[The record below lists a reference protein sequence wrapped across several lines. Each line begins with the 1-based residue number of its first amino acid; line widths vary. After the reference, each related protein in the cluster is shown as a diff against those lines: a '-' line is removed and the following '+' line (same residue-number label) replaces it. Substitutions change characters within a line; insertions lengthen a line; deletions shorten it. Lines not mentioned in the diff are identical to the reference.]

1 MEDLCSEHVADL
13 PQNGGS
19 SGGGRGGGEGVR
31 KVENTVTQ
39 ITSEASRISSPGQAN
54 QKPSLSHMVTIPA
67 SPTMVNPSVEAPE
80 GVALKVAA
88 TVLQPLCLGDSPVM
102 LPIHPLQQ
110 MAGGTPPQG
119 IPPYLLTHQG
129 PLSLGSLSQGP
140 GLSLPLVL
148 EQHVF
153 QHLNTMGAMLQQ
165 TPPYPSLSFLQNNLL
180 CHTQPQTSS
189 MASLAF
195 CQPPA
200 LDQKLPGPPA
210 QDPGIHAILQN
221 PTFAALIQDLFSA
234 QTNPTSSSC
243 HPAGSTPTD
252 PFASASFPPT
262 QPQPPPL
269 SYPYS
274 SPLAP
279 LVPPATLLVPYP
291 VIVPLPVP
299 LPIPLPIPVPH
310 SQESKGFSD
319 PSKPACMVTKSTQT
333 NYEEIVSPPPHGNI
347 MTLYPPSSMASLSCV
362 AMVPEG
368 EVLDLS
374 VKSPPIIQP
383 KQEMAFQ
390 QHDDTV
396 LDLSVASKQKRKECP
411 SSRDWHTSSEGATTA
426 WLPSPEGT
434 TSVSLEVLKP
444 AECTQK
450 LHHHP
455 SLLNGV
461 THVELSRRR
470 QWAVVDGGGSGNRPS
485 SEPKSSSSSGS
496 SNFEIFHTS
505 QTAKV
510 IVAVKD
516 AIPTTAIFCG
526 KIKSLSGLSSKSL
539 SIKQHDS
546 SGHTGA
552 LLHQCYGALPLT
564 RGHHVVE
571 QKDPNL
577 PRNRQA
583 IKLKKVSSQE
593 IHILPIKKQRLAAF
607 CPRK

>member
-1 MEDLCSEHVADL
+1 MEDLRSEHVADP

-19 SGGGRGGGEGVR
+19 SGGGRGGGEGVG

-39 ITSEASRISSPGQAN
+39 LITSEASSIGSPAQAN
-54 QKPSLSHMVTIPA
+54 QKPTLSHMVNIPA
-67 SPTMVNPSVEAPE
+67 SPTMVSPSAEAPE

-88 TVLQPLCLGDSPVM
+88 TVLQPFCLGDSPVM

-110 MAGGTPPQG
+110 MAGGTAPQG

-210 QDPGIHAILQN
+210 QDPGIHALLQN
-221 PTFAALIQDLFSA
+221 PAFAALIQDLFSA
-234 QTNPTSSSC
+234 QTNPTSPSC

-252 PFASASFPPT
+252 PFASASFPPS

-299 LPIPLPIPVPH
+299 LPIPLPLPIPVPQR
-310 SQESKGFSD
+310 QESKGFSE
-319 PSKPACMVTKSTQT
+319 PCKPACMMTKSTQT
-333 NYEEIVSPPPHGNI
+333 NSEEIVSPPPHGNI
-347 MTLYPPSSMASLSCV
+347 MTLYPSSMASLSTV

-374 VKSPPIIQP
+374 LKAPPIIQP

-396 LDLSVASKQKRKECP
+396 LDLSVASKQTVSRKERP
-411 SSRDWHTSSEGATTA
+411 SSRDWHTSSEGTATA
-426 WLPSPEGT
+426 WLPSSEGT
-434 TSVSLEVLKP
+434 TSVSPEVLKP

-450 LHHHP
+450 LHRHP
-455 SLLNGV
+455 NPLNGV
-461 THVELSRRR
+461 THVEFRGRR
-470 QWAVVDGGGSGNRPS
+470 QWAVVDGGGSSNRPS
-485 SEPKSSSSSGS
+485 SEPKCSSSSGS

-526 KIKSLSGLSSKSL
+526 KIKSLSGVS
-539 SIKQHDS
+539 
-546 SGHTGA
+546 
-552 LLHQCYGALPLT
+552 
-564 RGHHVVE
+564 RHHVVE

>member
-1 MEDLCSEHVADL
+1 MVIIEISCFLYLVDMLENKITDFL
-13 PQNGGS
+13 
-19 SGGGRGGGEGVR
+19 
-31 KVENTVTQ
+31 KVENTATQ
-39 ITSEASRISSPGQAN
+39 LIASEASRISSPGQAN
-54 QKPSLSHMVTIPA
+54 QKPSLSHMITIPA
-67 SPTMVNPSVEAPE
+67 SPTMVSPSAEAPE
-80 GVALKVAA
+80 GVAVKVAA

-110 MAGGTPPQG
+110 MAGGNPPQG

-165 TPPYPSLSFLQNNLL
+165 TPPCPSLSFLQNNLL

-200 LDQKLPGPPA
+200 LDQKLPGPP
-210 QDPGIHAILQN
+210 N
-221 PTFAALIQDLFSA
+221 PAFAALIQDLFSA
-234 QTNPTSSSC
+234 QTNPNSSSC

-252 PFASASFPPT
+252 PFASA
-262 QPQPPPL
+262 
-269 SYPYS
+269 S

-299 LPIPLPIPVPH
+299 LPIPLPIPVPQ

-347 MTLYPPSSMASLSCV
+347 MTLYPPSSMASLSSV

-396 LDLSVASKQKRKECP
+396 LDLSVASKQKRKERP
-411 SSRDWHTSSEGATTA
+411 SSRDWHTSSEGTTTA

-434 TSVSLEVLKP
+434 TSVSLEVL
-444 AECTQK
+444 
-450 LHHHP
+450 
-455 SLLNGV
+455 N
-461 THVELSRRR
+461 
-470 QWAVVDGGGSGNRPS
+470 
-485 SEPKSSSSSGS
+485 SSSGS

-552 LLHQCYGALPLT
+552 LLHQCYGSLPLT

>member
-13 PQNGGS
+13 PQNGGG

-31 KVENTVTQ
+31 KVENTATQ
-39 ITSEASRISSPGQAN
+39 LIASEASRISSPGQAN
-54 QKPSLSHMVTIPA
+54 QKPSLSHMITIPA
-67 SPTMVNPSVEAPE
+67 SPTMVSPSAEAPE
-80 GVALKVAA
+80 GVAVKVAA

-110 MAGGTPPQG
+110 MAGGNPPQG

-165 TPPYPSLSFLQNNLL
+165 TPPCPSLSFLQNNLL

-189 MASLAF
+189 MN
-195 CQPPA
+195 PA
-200 LDQKLPGPPA
+200 
-210 QDPGIHAILQN
+210 
-221 PTFAALIQDLFSA
+221 FAALIQDLFSA
-234 QTNPTSSSC
+234 QTNPNSSS
-243 HPAGSTPTD
+243 S
-252 PFASASFPPT
+252 SFPPS

-299 LPIPLPIPVPH
+299 LPIPLPIPVPQ

-347 MTLYPPSSMASLSCV
+347 MTLYPPSSMASLSSV

-396 LDLSVASKQKRKECP
+396 LDLSVASKQKRKERP
-411 SSRDWHTSSEGATTA
+411 SSRDWHTSSEGTTTA

-461 THVELSRRR
+461 TH
-470 QWAVVDGGGSGNRPS
+470 
-485 SEPKSSSSSGS
+485 PKSSSSSGS

-552 LLHQCYGALPLT
+552 L
-564 RGHHVVE
+564 
-571 QKDPNL
+571 
-577 PRNRQA
+577 NRQA